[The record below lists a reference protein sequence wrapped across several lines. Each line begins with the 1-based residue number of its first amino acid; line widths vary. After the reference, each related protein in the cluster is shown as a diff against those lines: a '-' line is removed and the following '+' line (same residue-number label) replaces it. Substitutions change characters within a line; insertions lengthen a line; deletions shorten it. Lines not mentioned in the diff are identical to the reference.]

1 MWDDEKDERDDA
13 YDDVS
18 GDEAGDSRGE
28 RHRGPADWSALGEAI
43 GGSFTAGFRH
53 GGPLRPRPG
62 GRGRPGGRRGQP
74 MPPWVADM
82 LGFEGPPRR
91 AGGGP
96 KVRRGDVRA
105 AILDV
110 LSAGPRNGYQVINE
124 IAERSH
130 GEWKPSPGS
139 VYPTIQQL
147 EDEGLVEADESLG
160 RRALV
165 LTDDGRAYVEAHA
178 DELAAVWRPFAP
190 RDEEPQGALPE
201 IGQVMN
207 ALWQI
212 VATGSE
218 AQRQQA
224 LEVLADTRRRL
235 YGILA
240 EGDR

>member
-1 MWDDEKDERDDA
+1 MWDEEKNEEGRDDDRQRRGPSDWSSLSEVIGGGFA
-13 YDDVS
+13 
-18 GDEAGDSRGE
+18 AGFGPG
-28 RHRGPADWSALGEAI
+28 HRGP
-43 GGSFTAGFRH
+43 R
-53 GGPLRPRPG
+53 GPH
-62 GRGRPGGRRGQP
+62 GRGRRRNAP
-74 MPPWVADM
+74 VPPWVADM
-82 LGFEGPPRR
+82 LGFDAPPQRGR
-91 AGGGP
+91 GGGP

-110 LSAGPRNGYQVINE
+110 LASGPHNGYQVINA
-124 IAERSH
+124 IAERSN

-147 EDEGLVEADESLG
+147 EDEGLVESDESLG
-160 RRALV
+160 RRALT
-165 LTDDGRAYVEAHA
+165 LTDEGRAYVAEHA

-190 RDEEPQGALPE
+190 RDDEAQGALPE

-218 AQRQQA
+218 AQRRQA

-235 YGILA
+235 YQILA